1 MLLLRILGSLA
12 SRASRARAWPPRI
25 RCSRMLRH
33 ELRQGV
39 LLLLRLRCSRLLRHQ
54 EIQLRQEF
62 LFAPLRLRCS
72 RLLRQEVLLPP
83 LSPRA

>member
-1 MLLLRILGSLA
+1 MLLLRILGTCSLA

-25 RCSRMLRH
+25 RLASPHLLLRH

-39 LLLLRLRCSRLLRHQ
+39 LLLLRHQ

>member
-1 MLLLRILGSLA
+1 MILRSLA

-25 RCSRMLRH
+25 RLASPHLLLRH

-39 LLLLRLRCSRLLRHQ
+39 LLLLRPRCSRLLRHQ